1 MRFSSL
7 KLINAKFLTEIVISI
22 KKQEIFMIV
31 KAS

>member
-1 MRFSSL
+1 MHFSSL
-7 KLINAKFLTEIVISI
+7 KLINAKFLTKSVISI